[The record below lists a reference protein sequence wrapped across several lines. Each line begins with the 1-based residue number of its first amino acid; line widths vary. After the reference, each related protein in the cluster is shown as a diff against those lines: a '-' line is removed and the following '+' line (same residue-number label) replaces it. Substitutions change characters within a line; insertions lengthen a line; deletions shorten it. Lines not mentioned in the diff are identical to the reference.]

1 MPQIS
6 IIVPVYK
13 VEKYIHKCIDSI
25 LSQTY
30 KDWELILVDDGTP
43 DNSGLICDEY
53 AVNDSRIQVI
63 HQKNAGVGAA
73 RNAGIDKSTGKYIA
87 FLDSDDFCTADYLQN
102 FVNGLIQNSDSDLI
116 IQGMY
121 FYDNGVTAKLQFSD
135 NYYVDNIKAAIL
147 QNKLL
152 SFGAPYCKLF
162 KKELIDFHSI
172 HFATDYSFGEDTYF
186 FFEYLSHT
194 RTVQF
199 VSSLGYFYR
208 DSPGDSLSKKCH
220 RFEHL
225 YLFAKDSMNIIT
237 SIDNTKEVQK
247 AYSFTYIRLLIVGL
261 FNTYLLDYDKKSRY
275 SCIASVKQLS
285 KNKLRLYSN
294 IDIYKLLYY
303 IIYAFPTPIVDVMIR
318 LIAQIRL
325 KI

>member
-53 AVNDSRIQVI
+53 AINDSRIQVI

-87 FLDSDDFCTADYLQN
+87 FLDSDDFCTGDYLQN

-135 NYYVDNIKAAIL
+135 SYYVDKIKDAIL

-162 KKELIDFHSI
+162 KKEVIDSYSI

-186 FFEYLSHT
+186 FFEYLSHA
-194 RTVQF
+194 RRIQF
-199 VSSLGYFYR
+199 VSPLGYFYR

-225 YLFAKDSMNIIT
+225 YLFANDSMRIISSLDKT
-237 SIDNTKEVQK
+237 REVEK
-247 AYSFTYIRLLIVGL
+247 AYSFTFIRLLIIGL
-261 FNTYLLDYDKKSRY
+261 LNTHKLGYTKKERF
-275 SCIASVKQLS
+275 ASMAKVKETRS
-285 KNKLRLYSN
+285 IRLYSAM
-294 IDIYKLLYY
+294 DLFHFLY
-303 IIYAFPTPIVDVMIR
+303 IFLQYAPIWLSDKVFYCISKFKH
-318 LIAQIRL
+318 I
-325 KI
+325 